1 MTGDPKNFLPDGG
14 KVPERRELKDL
25 AERLGLIIKTVS
37 GKPDIG
43 VTTEVD
49 FGTLMEYAREGK
61 DARKMWFRQADY
73 DPRTRKRIGEHV
85 HIPEQIFEENE
96 NSAKGKAAHEA
107 GHVAITRGGEFIP
120 DKVMQELGFKALRGG
135 IEERP
140 TDQVVRERYSGAGEW
155 VDETRFLGVQS
166 AIEYAKEG
174 GLGSV
179 PKFAQFSDLCVYAPQ
194 YGDNFPEYYDADVV
208 ATYKELKRAIET
220 IEHTLPS
227 EGAGE
232 DEIIEAAK
240 ERYKITYSRVWPEV
254 QKFVVE
260 DKRDRELEELLR
272 ELLQG
277 DPPAGGDGGAGEGE
291 DNPPAGGRGG
301 DGGKGQSK
309 EETERRAEHKKK
321 LKEFLDQLPPDI
333 REQLERLKERL
344 RAQQKSKPQKGEQ
357 KGNIQSD
364 KSGGEG
370 GGEVEGEEEHDDGE
384 AGASGSDGGG
394 VGEEEGGEE
403 GKEGEGE

>member
-14 KVPERRELKDL
+14 KVPEKRELKDL
-25 AERLGLIIKTVS
+25 IGRLGLIIKTVS
-37 GKPDIG
+37 GKPDIR

-49 FGTLMEYAREGK
+49 FRTLMESARKGK
-61 DARKMWFRQADY
+61 DARKMWFRLAEY
-73 DPRTRKRIGEHV
+73 DTKTRKQIGELV
-85 HIPEQIFEENE
+85 HIPEHIVEGNE
-96 NSAKGKAAHEA
+96 NAAKGKAAHEA

-120 DKVMQELGFKALRGG
+120 DKVMQELGFNALRGG

-194 YGDNFPEYYDADVV
+194 YGDNYPAYYDADVIE
-208 ATYKELKRAIET
+208 AYKKLKSDIET
-220 IEHTLPS
+220 IEHTLPP

-254 QKFVVE
+254 QKFVEE
-260 DKRDRELEELLR
+260 DRRGQELAEPLQ
-272 ELLQG
+272 ELLQS
-277 DPPAGGDGGAGEGE
+277 DQPAGGDGEG
-291 DNPPAGGRGG
+291 
-301 DGGKGQSK
+301 
-309 EETERRAEHKKK
+309 
-321 LKEFLDQLPPDI
+321 
-333 REQLERLKERL
+333 
-344 RAQQKSKPQKGEQ
+344 
-357 KGNIQSD
+357 
-364 KSGGEG
+364 
-370 GGEVEGEEEHDDGE
+370 
-384 AGASGSDGGG
+384 
-394 VGEEEGGEE
+394 
-403 GKEGEGE
+403 